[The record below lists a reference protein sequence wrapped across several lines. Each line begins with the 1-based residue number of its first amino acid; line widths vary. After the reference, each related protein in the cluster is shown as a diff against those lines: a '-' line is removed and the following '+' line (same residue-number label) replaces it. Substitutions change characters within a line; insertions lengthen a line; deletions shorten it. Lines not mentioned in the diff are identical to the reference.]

1 MGRNG
6 YDFKRM
12 KTDRRVLFL
21 VLCTSVFVF
30 PGLAQSGAAP
40 LNGARITYVS
50 SDVRLDARKVSA
62 GTIVSSGATINN
74 GEKARSE
81 LTFDN
86 RTVARLGA
94 KTSLN
99 LESKPAAMVLREGAI
114 LFQIPKGSQA
124 AIETSSVVVT
134 SKDAIGLLERNG
146 DSYIKLLLLQGEARV
161 ALQDRV
167 GESIVLK
174 AGQILIT
181 NPKATSLP
189 DAADFDI
196 ARAARTCQLISEFP
210 PLPNQDSITL
220 AARRQARL
228 TNSGDYVPSNL
239 VIFGRGTLV
248 NLVPPRPS
256 NNGVQKPT
264 PNPQP
269 AN

>member
-1 MGRNG
+1 
-6 YDFKRM
+6 
-12 KTDRRVLFL
+12 
-21 VLCTSVFVF
+21 
-30 PGLAQSGAAP
+30 
-40 LNGARITYVS
+40 
-50 SDVRLDARKVSA
+50 
-62 GTIVSSGATINN
+62 
-74 GEKARSE
+74 
-81 LTFDN
+81 
-86 RTVARLGA
+86 
-94 KTSLN
+94 
-99 LESKPAAMVLREGAI
+99 MVLREGAM
-114 LFQIPKGSQA
+114 LFQIPKGSRA
-124 AIETSSVVVT
+124 TIATSSVVVT
-134 SKDAIGLLERNG
+134 SKNATGLLERNG
-146 DSYIKLLLLQGEARV
+146 DSYLKLLLLEGEARV
-161 ALQDRV
+161 ALRDRI

-196 ARAARTCQLISEFP
+196 ARAARTCQLINEFP
-210 PLPNQDSITL
+210 PLPNQEAIAF

-256 NNGVQKPT
+256 NNIVQKPT